1 MSSRREYRPR
11 DENKKLKDSSGSRSK
26 KNIKPKSDEILESLY
41 DDVKNVPE
49 VILNSPRV

>member
-11 DENKKLKDSSGSRSK
+11 DENKKLKDSGSRSK